1 MSRASF
7 QNERYQLAF
16 GVDHAIGT
24 FFIIYG
30 PEVLGPGDRFVIA
43 TYSTQYGLQLRGGH
57 DGTCVPYEEWKN
69 GELKPLLKQFV
80 GVKGNLTEEH
90 VTGLA
95 KALGLYSHELEIKVF
110 QLWD

>member
-1 MSRASF
+1 MSRETVS
-7 QNERYQLAF
+7 NDKYSLAF

-30 PEVLGPGDRFVIA
+30 PEVLGPGDRFVQA
-43 TYSTQYGLQLRGGH
+43 TYSTQYGLQVRGPESNGEP
-57 DGTCVPYEEWKN
+57 VPFETWQH
-69 GELKPLLKQFV
+69 ELKPLMQQFM

-90 VTGLA
+90 ITGLA
-95 KALGLYSHELEIKVF
+95 KALGLFTTDLQMKVF